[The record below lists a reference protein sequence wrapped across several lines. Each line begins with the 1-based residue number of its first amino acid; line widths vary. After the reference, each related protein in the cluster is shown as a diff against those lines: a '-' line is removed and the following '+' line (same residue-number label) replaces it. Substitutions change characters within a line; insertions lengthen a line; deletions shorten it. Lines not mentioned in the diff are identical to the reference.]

1 MTSDIFWTIIIVLGY
16 WILYLLR
23 NTWLFGWL
31 YWLLIGSLLM
41 LLAVLGLNF
50 MKKEVKEWWS
60 KDQVVYLLMFQ
71 KQQTPAL
78 YGV

>member
-60 KDQVVYLLMFQ
+60 KD
-71 KQQTPAL
+71 
-78 YGV
+78 